1 MGIFKKKIIR
11 NTTQFKKVAFIDKKL
26 KIIDKVI
33 INNKKKSQIKIS
45 KNVTIVNAKIF
56 AFNLGK
62 IIIGKYSYI
71 GKDTQIDSCVK
82 VEIGNYCMI
91 SNNVLIQDHNSH
103 PVNKLDRR
111 KQLIKLQDRPTN
123 VYEAET
129 KKIIIGDDVWIGTD
143 STILKGVTIGNG
155 SIIAARAV
163 VTKNVPPNSIAAGN
177 PAIIV
182 KKINQR

>member
-11 NTTQFKKVAFIDKKL
+11 NISQFNKIAFIDKKL
-26 KIIDKVI
+26 KLIESVI
-33 INNKKKSQIKIS
+33 INSKSKSQIKIGN
-45 KNVTIVNAKIF
+45 NVTIVRAKIF

-71 GKDTQIDSCVK
+71 GKNTQIDSCAEVK
-82 VEIGNYCMI
+82 IGNYCMI

-103 PVNKLDRR
+103 PINKLDRR

-123 VYEAET
+123 VNESAT

-163 VTKNVPPNSIAAGN
+163 VTKNIPPNSIVAGN
-177 PAIIV
+177 PGKIV